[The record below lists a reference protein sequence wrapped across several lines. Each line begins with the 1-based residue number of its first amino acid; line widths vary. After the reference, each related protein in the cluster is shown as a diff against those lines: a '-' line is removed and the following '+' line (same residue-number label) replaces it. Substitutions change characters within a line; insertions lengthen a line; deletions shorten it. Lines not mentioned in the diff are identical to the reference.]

1 MSKSKLARRAG
12 REARAILKL
21 SPWIAVALFLVAAF
35 WGSDTAALSG
45 LFQSPPTL
53 TPTVPATDTP
63 QATETLPPTEV
74 PAETPTLPPTE
85 TATQVPTAQ
94 PQPTGTDTPQP
105 TATGTDLTP
114 PVEETPGVEGTPGE
128 EGDENDRQRYAEGES
143 DLKFEWPMLFDSLA
157 LGLSYAWLCC
167 GVLILVGIP
176 LIFIVLWVA
185 SRSRR
190 GTEE

>member
-1 MSKSKLARRAG
+1 MRESKLARWAG

-21 SPWIAVALFLVAAF
+21 SPWIVIALLMVAAF

-53 TPTVPATDTP
+53 TPTVPATETP
-63 QATETLPPTEV
+63 EATATLPPTEV

-85 TATQVPTAQ
+85 TATQAPTAAATDTF
-94 PQPTGTDTPQP
+94 QPTATDTPQP
-105 TATGTDLTP
+105 AATEADLAP
-114 PVEETPGVEGTPGE
+114 AADETPGA
-128 EGDENDRQRYAEGES
+128 EGDQADRQRYAQGES
-143 DLKFEWPMLFDSLA
+143 DLKFEWPMLFDSVA

-190 GTEE
+190 GSDE

>member
-1 MSKSKLARRAG
+1 MRKSKLARWAG

-53 TPTVPATDTP
+53 TPTVSATDTP
-63 QATETLPPTEV
+63 EATATLPPTEV

-85 TATQVPTAQ
+85 TPLPPTA
-94 PQPTGTDTPQP
+94 TVTDTPLP
-105 TATGTDLTP
+105 AATEADLAP
-114 PVEETPGVEGTPGE
+114 PGDETPGVEGTPGQ
-128 EGDENDRQRYAEGES
+128 EGDQDDRQRYAEGES
-143 DLKFEWPMLFDSLA
+143 DLKFEWPMLFDSVA